1 METLIAKWVRET
13 ISEYN
18 LAKSN
23 QNLFKMSE
31 MDILKKALLSMR
43 DKLLKNQGIVVSRR
57 FRPTNFPAIMSYR
70 IFHLVS

>member
-31 MDILKKALLSMR
+31 MDILKRALLSMR
-43 DKLLKNQGIVVSRR
+43 DKLLKNQGIQ
-57 FRPTNFPAIMSYR
+57 
-70 IFHLVS
+70 